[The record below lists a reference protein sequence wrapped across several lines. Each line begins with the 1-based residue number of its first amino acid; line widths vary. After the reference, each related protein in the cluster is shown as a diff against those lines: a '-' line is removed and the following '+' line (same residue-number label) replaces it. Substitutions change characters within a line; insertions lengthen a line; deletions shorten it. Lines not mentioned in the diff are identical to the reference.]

1 MIGENIK
8 MRQTYCY
15 DDVLVEPKY
24 SELTSRTQVNLSS
37 PLFNSGT
44 GYDNLT
50 LPVISSP
57 MDTVTEDEM
66 AFMMSSSGG
75 LGVIHRYNTIKE
87 QAILVKKVKIKGV
100 ENLGAAVGVTGD
112 YIDRAHTLC
121 DAGVNLVC
129 VDIAHGYH
137 VLMKNALKSLRSV
150 LGDKIHI
157 MAGNVATL
165 DAFEALADWGA
176 DSIRVGVGGG
186 SLCSTRI
193 VSGHGIPSLQSVLDI
208 SRTTY
213 ETKIIADGGIR
224 NTGDMVKALAAGADF
239 IMVGSMLS
247 GTDQTPGQIF
257 TNMKG
262 ESYKVFRGMASFDA
276 QKDWRGKSSTPEGI
290 STTVP
295 YRGNVEEI
303 LKDVRGGL
311 SSGLSYSGARNLS
324 ELRSK
329 ATFVLQSNAAQLESS
344 THILWRDK

>member
-1 MIGENIK
+1 MTGENIK
-8 MRQTYCY
+8 MKQTYCY
-15 DDVLVEPKY
+15 DDVLLAPKY
-24 SELTSRTQVNLSS
+24 SDISSRSQVSLDSSLS
-37 PLFNSGT
+37 PT
-44 GYDNLT
+44 GAADISLS

-66 AFMMSSSGG
+66 AFMMTAYGG
-75 LGVIHRYNTIKE
+75 LGIIHRYNTIKE
-87 QAILVKKVKIKGV
+87 QVSLVKKTKIRGSN
-100 ENLGAAVGVTGD
+100 NLGAAIGVTGD
-112 YIDRAHTLC
+112 FLDRATALY
-121 DAGVNLVC
+121 DAGVDLLC

-137 VLMKNALKSLRSV
+137 ILMKKALAALRDIFGS
-150 LGDKIHI
+150 DIHI

-193 VSGHGIPSLQSVLDI
+193 VSGHGIPSLQSVLDV

-224 NTGDMVKALAAGADF
+224 NTGDMVKALAMGADF

-295 YRGNVEEI
+295 YRGSVEEI

>member
-1 MIGENIK
+1 
-8 MRQTYCY
+8 
-15 DDVLVEPKY
+15 
-24 SELTSRTQVNLSS
+24 
-37 PLFNSGT
+37 
-44 GYDNLT
+44 
-50 LPVISSP
+50 

-66 AFMMSSSGG
+66 AFMMTAYGG
-75 LGVIHRYNTIKE
+75 LGIIHRYNTIKE
-87 QAILVKKVKIKGV
+87 QVSLVKKTKIRGSN
-100 ENLGAAVGVTGD
+100 NLGAAIGVTGD
-112 YIDRAHTLC
+112 FLDRATALY
-121 DAGVNLVC
+121 DAGADLLC

-137 VLMKNALKSLRSV
+137 ILMKKALAALRDIFGS
-150 LGDKIHI
+150 DIHI
-157 MAGNVATL
+157 M
-165 DAFEALADWGA
+165 A

-193 VSGHGIPSLQSVLDI
+193 VSGHGIPSLQSVLDV

-224 NTGDMVKALAAGADF
+224 NTGDMVKALAMGADF

-295 YRGNVEEI
+295 YRGSVEEI

>member
-1 MIGENIK
+1 MK
-8 MRQTYCY
+8 QTYCY
-15 DDVLVEPKY
+15 DDVLMEPKY
-24 SELTSRTQVNLSS
+24 SELTSRAQADLSS
-37 PLFNSGT
+37 PLFCT
-44 GYDNLT
+44 GNESDILT

-57 MDTVTEDEM
+57 MDTVTEGEM
-66 AFMMSSSGG
+66 AFVMSAFGG
-75 LGVIHRYNTIKE
+75 LGIIHRYNTIKE
-87 QAILVKKVKIKGV
+87 QVSLIKKTKIRGSN
-100 ENLGAAVGVTGD
+100 NLGAAIGVTGD
-112 YIDRAHTLC
+112 FLDRATALY
-121 DAGVNLVC
+121 DAGANLLC
-129 VDIAHGYH
+129 VDVAHGNH
-137 VLMKNALKSLRSV
+137 ILMKKALRALRDIF
-150 LGDKIHI
+150 GNDIHI

-213 ETKIIADGGIR
+213 ETKIVADGGIR
-224 NTGDMVKALAAGADF
+224 STGDMVKALAAGADF

-295 YRGNVEEI
+295 YRGSVEEI

-311 SSGLSYSGARNLS
+311 SSGLSYSGAQNLS

-329 ATFVLQSNAAQLESS
+329 ATFVLQSNAAQLESN